1 MIAVARTDFDEAPEP
16 LPPGAL
22 GDRKVR
28 ERLSPAAI
36 RLFLRLAERWR
47 LAVAERCI
55 LLGDLPRPTYYNW
68 VNGRAGP
75 LSRDQLERI
84 SLLLGIHKGL
94 RLLFADGEAAD
105 RWLRAPNHDI
115 EFAGRSPLARMLEG
129 GIGDLDAVRRYLD
142 AWRGLR

>member
-1 MIAVARTDFDEAPEP
+1 MRPLASPDVDPGPEP

-22 GDRKVR
+22 RDRGVR
-28 ERLSPAAI
+28 ESMSPAAI
-36 RLFLRLAERWR
+36 RLFLRLAERWQ
-47 LAVAERCI
+47 LPVADRCA

-68 VNGRAGP
+68 VKGKAGP

-94 RLLFADGEAAD
+94 GLLFADGEAAD
-105 RWLRAPNHDI
+105 RWLRAANRDL

-129 GIGDLDAVRRYLD
+129 GIDDLYAVRRYLD
-142 AWRGLR
+142 AWRGFQ